1 MNDRDEDRRRVR
13 AMLAGESA
21 AFDAFFNDFFPR
33 LYRFVLPR
41 VEHSHAA
48 AQDICQV
55 ALSQA
60 VKRLA
65 SYRGEA
71 ALFTWLC
78 QIARNTLADYW
89 QRQRK
94 ERAHVVYAEDDALA
108 RAVLESIEADP
119 RDGPEAKRHNEELAR
134 AVQVALDHLPLH
146 YGDALEW
153 KYLDG
158 LSIAEIAERL
168 GSTTVA
174 AQSILQRARTAFREA
189 FDAVAIGAGS
199 RSL

>member
-1 MNDRDEDRRRVR
+1 
-13 AMLAGESA
+13 MLAGESA

-41 VEHSHAA
+41 VEHSPDAA
-48 AQDICQV
+48 KDICQV

-89 QRQRK
+89 QRQHK
-94 ERAHVVYAEDDALA
+94 ERAHLVYTEDDALA
-108 RAVLESIEADP
+108 RAVLESLEADP
-119 RDGPEAKRHNEELAR
+119 RDGPEAKRANEELAR
-134 AVQVALDHLPLH
+134 AVQVALDHLPLR

-168 GSTTVA
+168 GSSTIA

-199 RSL
+199 